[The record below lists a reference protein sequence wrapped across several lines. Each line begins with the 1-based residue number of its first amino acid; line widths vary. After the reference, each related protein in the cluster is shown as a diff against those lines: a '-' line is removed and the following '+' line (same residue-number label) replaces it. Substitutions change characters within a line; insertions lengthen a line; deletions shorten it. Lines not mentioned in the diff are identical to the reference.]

1 MDYIRKDLGSF
12 NLHMIKTEK
21 FKTITV
27 KVLFHTPIIKEEIT
41 KRNVLADILLQSSKK
56 YKTKRDLVIAAED
69 LYAASIS
76 NSNRRL
82 GNYILTSFNFQ
93 VLMDKYTE
101 EGNLE
106 KAFSFFS
113 EILLN
118 PDISDNKFKKEKLDI
133 SKNNALMILN
143 SIKESSSSYSM
154 IKMLEAYDSNSPVSY
169 RSIGYLEDLDM
180 ITESSLYDAYQ
191 KMINNDYVD
200 IFVVGN
206 FDNKEM
212 LSLIKKY
219 FKFKRIKKRKASYSL
234 KEHIPRKKRLFTGEE
249 INNTQSKLAIAC
261 PMNKLT
267 EYEKNYPLVL
277 ANLIF
282 GGGVE
287 SKLFKNVREENSLCY
302 TIRSSINKLDNLLLI
317 GAGIDRDNYAKTVNL
332 ITRNLNDL
340 KKGKFT
346 DRDIE
351 VAKEF
356 YYTSIE
362 ELEEDEYRII
372 NEFLNEELLGLP
384 PIVERL
390 KKMNKVTKK
399 EILKVYKK
407 ITMDTVFLLEGVK
420 NEED

>member
-21 FKTITV
+21 FKTITI

-41 KRNVLADILLQSSKK
+41 KRNVLSDLLLQSSNK

-69 LYAASIS
+69 LYAATIS
-76 NSNRRL
+76 NNNQRL
-82 GNYILTSFNFQ
+82 GNYILTSFNLQ

-101 EGNLE
+101 EGNVE
-106 KAFSFFS
+106 KAFAFFS
-113 EILLN
+113 EVLFN
-118 PDISDNKFKKEKLDI
+118 PDVEDKKFKKDKLDI
-133 SKNNALMILN
+133 AKNNALVALN
-143 SIKESSSSYSM
+143 SIKENATSYSLT
-154 IKMLEAYDSNSPVSY
+154 KMAEAYDKKSPVSY
-169 RSIGYLEDLDM
+169 RMVGYHEDLDM
-180 ITESSLYDAYQ
+180 ITESNLYEAYD
-191 KMINNDYVD
+191 KMINTDYVD

-206 FDNKEM
+206 FKSKEM
-212 LSLIKKY
+212 LALIKKY
-219 FKFKRIKKRKASYSL
+219 FKFKRVKKKKANYYL
-234 KEHIPRKKRLFTGEE
+234 KEHTPRKKRLFVGEE
-249 INNTQSKLAIAC
+249 IDNTQSKLSIAC
-261 PMNKLT
+261 PINKLT
-267 EYEKNYPLVL
+267 EYERNYPLVL

-287 SKLFKNVREENSLCY
+287 SKLFRNVREENSLCY
-302 TIRSSINKLDNLLLI
+302 TIRSFVNKLDNLLLI
-317 GAGIDRDNYAKTVNL
+317 TAGIDRDNYAKTVNL

-346 DRDIE
+346 EKDIE

-356 YYTSIE
+356 YYTAIE

-372 NEFLNEELLGLP
+372 TEFLNEEILGIP

-390 KKMNKVTKK
+390 KQMNKVTKK
-399 EILKVYKK
+399 EIVKVYKK

-420 NEED
+420 HEED

>member
-1 MDYIRKDLGSF
+1 MDYIKKDLGSY

-21 FKTITV
+21 FKTITI
-27 KVLFHTPIIKEEIT
+27 KVVFHTPIIKEEIT
-41 KRNVLADILLQSSKK
+41 KRTVLADILLQSSKK
-56 YKTKRDLVIAAED
+56 YNSKRDLIIAAED
-69 LYAASIS
+69 LYSVDIAG
-76 NSNRRL
+76 NNQRL

-106 KAFSFFS
+106 KSFEFLS
-113 EILLN
+113 EMLFN
-118 PDISDNKFKKEKLDI
+118 PDVQDKKFKKDKLEI
-133 SKNNALMILN
+133 AKNNSLIAIN
-143 SIKESSSSYSM
+143 SIKENPTGYSLS
-154 IKMLEAYDSNSPVSY
+154 KMAEAYDSNSPIAY
-169 RSIGYLEDLDM
+169 RMVGYLEDLDK
-180 ITESSLYDAYQ
+180 ITEDNLYDAYE

-206 FDNKEM
+206 FNSKEM
-212 LSLIKKY
+212 LALIKRH
-219 FKFKRIKKRKASYSL
+219 FKFKRIKKKKASYYL
-234 KEHIPRKKRLFTGEE
+234 KEHKPRKKRLFAGEE
-249 INNTQSKLAIAC
+249 IDNTQSKLAIAC
-261 PMNKLT
+261 SLNKLT
-267 EYEKNYPLVL
+267 DYERNYPLVL
-277 ANLIF
+277 ANLIL
-282 GGGVE
+282 GGGVD
-287 SKLFKNVREENSLCY
+287 SKLFRDVREKNSLCY
-302 TIRSSINKLDNLLLI
+302 TIRSIANKLDNLLI
-317 GAGIDRDNYAKTVNL
+317 ISAGIDRINYPKTVNL

-346 DRDIE
+346 DKDIE

-372 NEFLNEELLGLP
+372 AEFMMEEILGLA

-399 EILKVYKK
+399 EIVKVFKK

-420 NEED
+420 HEED